1 MARTLGIPSRVA
13 EGYLPGATNGGTANN
28 PGQYTVT
35 SDDLHAWPELYFAGV
50 GWVAFEPT
58 VGRGT
63 IPSYTRPDTTTTP
76 IGPQSTSTS
85 TAAAKPLVPVDPTNV
100 ADPNSAAA
108 ASPVQPIAS
117 GLGIAVLV
125 IAVLLTPAVLRRLRR
140 RNRLRRLT
148 DEWGG
153 AAVAWS
159 ELRDTARDLGW
170 SVTDTETPRAFA
182 QRISQAVAGTPGQP
196 AMARLLDVR
205 ERDAFGP
212 PSRAVAVGLA
222 DDLQRVLAAL
232 EAQAG
237 WALRTKAALIPVSL
251 IPAGW
256 SPGPTV
262 RGTA

>member
-1 MARTLGIPSRVA
+1 
-13 EGYLPGATNGGTANN
+13 
-28 PGQYTVT
+28 VT

-76 IGPQSTSTS
+76 IGPQTSSTS
-85 TAAAKPLVPVDPTNV
+85 TAAAKPLVPEDPTNV
-100 ADPNSAAA
+100 PNPNASTATSAA
-108 ASPVQPIAS
+108 QPIAS
-117 GLGIAVLV
+117 ALGIGLLIV
-125 IAVLLTPAVLRRLRR
+125 AVLLTPAVLRRLRR

-170 SVTDTETPRAFA
+170 SVPVTETPRVFA
-182 QRISQAVAGTPGQP
+182 GRIAQAVAGTDGEP
-196 AMARLLDVR
+196 AMGRLLTVR

-222 DDLQRVLAAL
+222 DDLQRVISAF

-237 WALRTKAALIPVSL
+237 WALRAKALLIPGSL

-262 RGTA
+262 RGAA